1 MLLTGGVRRLTAVWL
16 VILFLWRDGAVG
28 FPSGDNS
35 EEVRISSMV
44 LFYPEGGGSL
54 SSCTGFL
61 QPSFTLNTRSVVV
74 RQASAQ
80 NEEMQTEELGRPN
93 PVACSLT
100 AGVRILT
107 SESSCGPFLSGSSS
121 WYIW

>member
-44 LFYPEGGGSL
+44 SFYSEGGENYLRIRASCSRLSL
-54 SSCTGFL
+54 S
-61 QPSFTLNTRSVVV
+61 TRDRSLPVRRLHKMKKCKLKNSDGQILLHVLRPPESV
-74 RQASAQ
+74 
-80 NEEMQTEELGRPN
+80 
-93 PVACSLT
+93 
-100 AGVRILT
+100 
-107 SESSCGPFLSGSSS
+107 F
-121 WYIW
+121 